1 MSPRI
6 DPRQMKRMM
15 RQLGV
20 QTEEMEGVEE
30 VRILTSEKEYI
41 FKRPEV
47 TMTVVQGQ
55 KTFQLV
61 GEPEIRER
69 EGAIPEEDIKLVME
83 QTGADYEEA
92 KKALEENDG
101 EPAEAIIAIMS
112 KRG

>member
-15 RQLGV
+15 KQLGV
-20 QTEEMEGVEE
+20 QTEEIEGVEE
-30 VRILTSEKEYI
+30 VRMLTSGKEYI
-41 FKRPEV
+41 FRKPEV

-61 GEPEIRER
+61 GEPEIVER
-69 EGAIPEEDIKLVME
+69 EDAVPDEDIKLVME

-92 KKALEENDG
+92 KKALEENDR

-112 KRG
+112 NR

>member
-15 RQLGV
+15 KQLGV
-20 QTEEMEGVEE
+20 QTEEIEGVEE
-30 VRILTSEKEYI
+30 VRMVTSEKEYI
-41 FKRPEV
+41 FRKPEV

-61 GEPEIRER
+61 GEPEIVER
-69 EGAIPEEDIKLVME
+69 EDAVPDEDIKLVME

-92 KKALEENDG
+92 KKALEENDR

-112 KRG
+112 NR